1 MRLIRFAV
9 LGSLAALLA
18 GAGLALV
25 LGGSGAASAA
35 GEAMAVDC
43 DASTVAVDTTCS
55 YGPSATFQ
63 ISVQATNAGD
73 GSGYTGYQVKPRWTA
88 ATLHYNAASDANAE
102 NKWPVACYA
111 GRVDH
116 QPGDPSVF
124 YGCGSV
130 PPVTSTYTGP
140 LAQFEMQCQTPGT
153 TAINLVASA
162 GDAEGGTVFVDSL
175 FTAVDPALTSASV
188 TCRAEGEATPTPS
201 NTPAATSTPTV
212 GPTVV
217 STGSP
222 SPTPVTPTPTLG
234 PGQTPTPTPTATTL
248 STPGVGLKGDANG
261 DGHTNSIDAAIVL
274 QYVAG
279 LVGSLP
285 SRSNAD
291 VNHSGSVDSID
302 AALILQIDAGLL
314 PQPS

>member
-18 GAGLALV
+18 GAGLAFV
-25 LGGSGAASAA
+25 LGGRGPASAA

-43 DASTVAVDTTCS
+43 DASTAAVDTTCS
-55 YGPSATFQ
+55 YGPSETFE
-63 ISVQATNAGD
+63 ISVQATNAG
-73 GSGYTGYQVKPRWTA
+73 GGFTGYQVKPRWTA
-88 ATLHYNAASDANAE
+88 ATLHYNAASDLNTE
-102 NKWPVACYA
+102 NLWPVACYA

-153 TAINLVASA
+153 TTINLVGSV
-162 GDAEGGTVFVDSL
+162 GDLEGGSVFVDNL
-175 FTAVDPALTSASV
+175 FLPVDPALTGASV

-222 SPTPVTPTPTLG
+222 SPTPVTPSPTLG
-234 PGQTPTPTPTATTL
+234 PGQTPTVTPTATTP

-285 SRSNAD
+285 SLSNAD